1 MGPPLIRPAT
11 VGDIPAITAIYRPA
25 VLYGTA
31 SFELEPPDEAEMRRR
46 FEAITNGGYPYFAA
60 EVSGRIA
67 GYGHAS
73 AYRTRAAY
81 RYSVEDSIYV
91 APDAHRRGVGRALL
105 AALITACTER
115 GYRQMVAVIGDSAQ
129 EASIGLHRALG
140 FSVSG
145 SIRAIGFKHGRWL
158 DTVIMQRP
166 LGDSDRTP
174 PTDFPGGIG

>member
-1 MGPPLIRPAT
+1 MSPPLIRPAT
-11 VGDIPAITAIYRPA
+11 VEDISAITAIYRPA
-25 VLYGTA
+25 VLHGTA

-46 FEAITNGGYPYFAA
+46 FETITNGGYPYFVA
-60 EVSGRIA
+60 EVSGRVV
-67 GYGHAS
+67 GYGYAS
-73 AYRTRAAY
+73 AYRTRSAY

-105 AALITACTER
+105 AALITACTGR

-145 SIRAIGFKHGRWL
+145 SIRAVGFKHGRWL

-174 PTDFPGGIG
+174 PTDFPGGLG

>member
-11 VGDIPAITAIYRPA
+11 VGDIAAITAIYRPA

-31 SFELEPPDEAEMRRR
+31 SFELEPPNEAEMRRR

-60 EVSGRIA
+60 EVSSRIA
-67 GYGHAS
+67 GYGYAS
-73 AYRTRAAY
+73 AYRTRPAY

-105 AALITACTER
+105 AELITACTER

-145 SIRAIGFKHGRWL
+145 SIRAVGFKHGRWL

-174 PTDFPGGIG
+174 PTDFPGGLG